1 MSPAVK
7 LYVYDGSQCDP
18 EKCTA
23 RELIHSGLAEE
34 VRSDGVRGRLVLNP
48 EDERALSP
56 ADRELAERGGVAA
69 LDCTWSE
76 GEELLHRH
84 RGSANGRALPFL
96 VAANPVNFGN
106 PFELTTAE
114 ALAAALYVLGEP
126 EGARELLS
134 RFRWGER
141 FLEVNR
147 EPLERYSEA
156 EDSEE
161 VVEIQSDYLR

>member
-1 MSPAVK
+1 MEV
-7 LYVYDGSQCDP
+7 YVYDGSQCDP
-18 EKCTA
+18 DKCTA
-23 RELIHSGLAEE
+23 RKLVRSGLVEE

-48 EDERALSP
+48 EEERALSP

-69 LDCTWSE
+69 LDCTWNE
-76 GEELLHRH
+76 GEELLRRH
-84 RGSANGRALPFL
+84 GGSSTGRALPFL

-114 ALAAALYVLGEP
+114 ALAATLYVLGEP

-134 RFRWGER
+134 KFRWGER
-141 FLEVNR
+141 FLEVNA
-147 EPLERYSEA
+147 EPLERYAGA

-161 VVEIQSDYLR
+161 IVEIQNDYLR